1 MTLKQAM
8 DDKKAAAAK
17 NDGVLQHWQRE
28 HDKLRL
34 VDVEYE
40 LQLCLRRNFDAD
52 FLLKSSDEED
62 EDGDAEGKKE
72 AQDDAETAE
81 DPSSHG
87 PKPEPEEPSLKNG
100 KTDMHGLHIYTV
112 TELSTFD
119 QKELVADSELLDGAF
134 FSIQSFPL
142 LMRSCRETEE
152 PQAQSKRFERLP

>member
-40 LQLCLRRNFDAD
+40 LQFCGRGGFDAD
-52 FLLKSSDEED
+52 SLLILSDDED
-62 EDGDAEGKKE
+62 EDGDAEGEKE
-72 AQDDAETAE
+72 AQADAEAAG
-81 DPSSHG
+81 DPSGPG
-87 PKPEPEEPSLKNG
+87 PKPEPEEPSLKDG

-119 QKELVADSELLDGAF
+119 QKELGADSELLDGAF
-134 FSIQSFPL
+134 FDIQSFPL
-142 LMRSCRETEE
+142 LIRRCRETQE
-152 PQAQSKRFERLP
+152 PEAKYWRFDRLS